1 MSWESISLSDALRPL
16 KSSPF
21 TRDELNYS
29 GGQYQ
34 NVHYGDILVRFPSV
48 VDAEKEGLPYVS
60 DSAEGR
66 CSRCSLLQNGDII
79 IADTAEDEAV
89 GKAIEIQGIT
99 DQKVVSGLHTMA
111 FRPQEGLFAPG
122 FLGYFL
128 NSSVYHNQLL
138 PLMQGIKVL
147 SISKTAIG
155 DTVIKYPSYKEQEKI
170 VESLSGVDDMI
181 GALDEA
187 IAKKQQ
193 IKEGLMQQLLT
204 GEAVIPEYSGEW
216 QKKRVGDIGFTYSGL
231 TGKTKNDFGHGEAQ
245 YITFLNVLNNPVLK
259 TDVFEKVDVR
269 SDERQNAAKKG
280 DLFFN
285 TSSET
290 PEEVGIC
297 ALLNADINN
306 LYLNS
311 FCFGFRLTDPDVDG
325 LYLSYFWRSKQGR
338 EIMSAL
344 AQGAT
349 RYNLSKEYFNKAII
363 TLPPIELQRYI
374 ANTIT
379 AADKEIAELEQKRD
393 KYLLIKQGM
402 MQELLTGKTRLV

>member
-48 VDAEKEGLPYVS
+48 VDAEKVGLPYVN
-60 DSAEGR
+60 DSSEGR
-66 CSRCSLLQNGDII
+66 CTRCTLLQNGDII

-89 GKAIEIQGIT
+89 GKAIEIQGIK

-147 SISKTAIG
+147 SISKTSIG

-181 GALDEA
+181 RALDEA
-187 IAKKQQ
+187 IAKKRQ

-204 GEAVIPEYSGEW
+204 GKTRLPGFKGEWEEVTFKSIYKYAKEGGTPSTRVAEYYNPATVPFAKIEDLKDKYLARVESYISESGVEHSSAWVIPVGSVILSNGATLGEVAIN
-216 QKKRVGDIGFTYSGL
+216 KI
-231 TGKTKNDFGHGEAQ
+231 
-245 YITFLNVLNNPVLK
+245 P
-259 TDVFEKVDVR
+259 
-269 SDERQNAAKKG
+269 
-280 DLFFN
+280 
-285 TSSET
+285 TST
-290 PEEVGIC
+290 
-297 ALLNADINN
+297 
-306 LYLNS
+306 
-311 FCFGFRLTDPDVDG
+311 
-325 LYLSYFWRSKQGR
+325 KQGILGIILKEQYSPEFVYYLFKGR
-338 EIMSAL
+338 EFRREMERVTTHGTMDCAYL
-344 AQGAT
+344 KD
-349 RYNLSKEYFNKAII
+349 L
-363 TLPPIELQRYI
+363 
-374 ANTIT
+374 NTIPLT
-379 AADKEIAELEQKRD
+379 IPSLEEQEAIASVISSIDKEIYSLGSQRD
-393 KYLLIKQGM
+393 KYSLIKQGM
-402 MQELLTGKTRLV
+402 MQELLTGTIRLI

>member
-181 GALDEA
+181 GVLDEA

-204 GEAVIPEYSGEW
+204 GKTRLPGFRGEWDEVTFKSIYKYAKEGGTPSTGVAEYYNPATVPFAKIEDLKDKYLTRVESYISESGVEHSSAWVIPVDSVILSNGATLGEVSIN
-216 QKKRVGDIGFTYSGL
+216 KI
-231 TGKTKNDFGHGEAQ
+231 
-245 YITFLNVLNNPVLK
+245 P
-259 TDVFEKVDVR
+259 
-269 SDERQNAAKKG
+269 
-280 DLFFN
+280 
-285 TSSET
+285 TST
-290 PEEVGIC
+290 
-297 ALLNADINN
+297 
-306 LYLNS
+306 
-311 FCFGFRLTDPDVDG
+311 
-325 LYLSYFWRSKQGR
+325 KQGILGIILKEQYSPEFVYYLFKGRVFRR
-338 EIMSAL
+338 EMERVTTHGTMDCAYL
-344 AQGAT
+344 KD
-349 RYNLSKEYFNKAII
+349 L
-363 TLPPIELQRYI
+363 
-374 ANTIT
+374 NTIPLT
-379 AADKEIAELEQKRD
+379 MPSLKEQEAIASVISSIDKEVYSLESLRD
-393 KYLLIKQGM
+393 KYSLIKQGM
-402 MQELLTGKTRLV
+402 MQELLTGTIRLI

>member
-1 MSWESISLSDALRPL
+1 MSLSDALRPL

-48 VDAEKEGLPYVS
+48 VDAEKEELPYVS

-193 IKEGLMQQLLT
+193 IKESLMQQLLT
-204 GEAVIPEYSGEW
+204 GKTRLPGFNGDWLTISLGSISQMYQPQTITQDSLTISGYPVYGANGVIGRYPYHNHTTDQVMITCRGSSCGTVNYSRGKCW
-216 QKKRVGDIGFTYSGL
+216 ITGNAMVVNMDGYNVNKRFVY
-231 TGKTKNDFGHGEAQ
+231 
-245 YITFLNVLNNPVLK
+245 YVL
-259 TDVFEKVDVR
+259 DR
-269 SDERQNAAKKG
+269 SD
-280 DLFFN
+280 L
-285 TSSET
+285 SSLITGSGQPQIVRT
-290 PEEVGIC
+290 P
-297 ALLNADINN
+297 
-306 LYLNS
+306 
-311 FCFGFRLTDPDVDG
+311 
-325 LYLSYFWRSKQGR
+325 
-338 EIMSAL
+338 
-344 AQGAT
+344 
-349 RYNLSKEYFNKAII
+349 
-363 TLPPIELQRYI
+363 LQRFEI
-374 ANTIT
+374 CIPKSIEEQT
-379 AADKEIAELEQKRD
+379 AIAECLDSFEIDISSVESKRD
-393 KYLLIKQGM
+393 KYALIKQGM
-402 MQELLTGKTRLV
+402 MQELLTGKTRLI

>member
-29 GGQYQ
+29 GGRYQ

-48 VDAEKEGLPYVS
+48 VDAEKEGLPYVN
-60 DSAEGR
+60 DSSEVR
-66 CSRCSLLQNGDII
+66 CTRCTLLQNGDII

-89 GKAIEIQGIT
+89 GKAIEIQGIK
-99 DQKVVSGLHTMA
+99 DLKIVSGLHTMA

-170 VESLSGVDDMI
+170 VESLSVVDDMI

-187 IAKKQQ
+187 IAKKRQ

-204 GEAVIPEYSGEW
+204 GKTRLPGFSGEW
-216 QKKRVGDIGFTYSGL
+216 KDILFKSIYKYAKEGGTPSTGVAEYYNPATVPFAKIEDLKDKYLTSVESYISESGVEHSSAWIIPVNSVIL
-231 TGKTKNDFGHGEAQ
+231 SNGATLGE
-245 YITFLNVLNNPVLK
+245 V
-259 TDVFEKVDVR
+259 
-269 SDERQNAAKKG
+269 S
-280 DLFFN
+280 
-285 TSSET
+285 
-290 PEEVGIC
+290 
-297 ALLNADINN
+297 INKIP
-306 LYLNS
+306 
-311 FCFGFRLTDPDVDG
+311 TTT
-325 LYLSYFWRSKQGR
+325 KQGILGIILKEEFSPEFIYYLFKGRPFRR
-338 EIMSAL
+338 EMERVTTHGTMDCAYL
-344 AQGAT
+344 KD
-349 RYNLSKEYFNKAII
+349 L
-363 TLPPIELQRYI
+363 
-374 ANTIT
+374 NTISLRIPSL
-379 AADKEIAELEQKRD
+379 AEQDAIASVIASVDKEIVGLEAQRD
-393 KYLLIKQGM
+393 KYTLIKQGM
-402 MQELLTGKTRLV
+402 MQELLTGKTRLI